1 MMMDFAE
8 ARRFMVD
15 GQLRP
20 NRIEDPRIVGAMRDL
35 PRERFAP
42 AGLAAR
48 AYADADLPL
57 PGGRA
62 MMQPMVL
69 AKLVQLAGLR
79 RGERALVVAAGTG
92 FGAAL
97 MAAIGGSVTAVE
109 ADPALLAIARAA
121 LPAAVPAGSVTLVE
135 GDPAQGHA
143 AGAPYDVIMV
153 EGGVQAVPKAL
164 EDQLAEGGRL
174 VAIGLDGGPPG
185 RALLARR
192 AGGTVSTTR
201 EFDAHAPALP
211 GFTGAPAFAF

>member
-1 MMMDFAE
+1 MDFAE

-20 NRIEDPRIVGAMRDL
+20 NRIEDPRIVSAMRDL

-42 AGLAAR
+42 PALAAR

-109 ADPALLAIARAA
+109 SDPALLAIAHLLNKYQVTGKPSNLPSKMKVQRA
-121 LPAAVPAGSVTLVE
+121 LSGQMPVGTPLNPQIGESPVVGKAAVLA
-135 GDPAQGHA
+135 AQKN
-143 AGAPYDVIMV
+143 
-153 EGGVQAVPKAL
+153 VPPTPL
-164 EDQLAEGGRL
+164 
-174 VAIGLDGGPPG
+174 
-185 RALLARR
+185 
-192 AGGTVSTTR
+192 
-201 EFDAHAPALP
+201 H
-211 GFTGAPAFAF
+211 